1 MADFE
6 AVFARFYNSEIEVFA
21 EGEVI
26 GDESIL
32 IGADEPLDDEM
43 PDYEDIGKHTLASV
57 GRFKAD
63 VQPYTGLSSQNTG
76 AGLFHDFGMLDTSV
90 KRVFAPSEAAGAVV
104 IGNIIEY
111 GGEMY
116 EVVQADARDMGVSA
130 YIRKREV
137 QGYGEELTY

>member
-1 MADFE
+1 MTDFW
-6 AVFARFYNSEIEVFA
+6 AVFARFYNAKIKAYRDA
-21 EGEVI
+21 E
-26 GDESIL
+26 ES
-32 IGADEPLDDEM
+32 G
-43 PDYEDIGKHTLASV
+43 DYEDIGSHTLELIGEFA
-57 GRFKAD
+57 AD

-104 IGNIIEY
+104 IGNIIEC

-116 EVVQADARDMGVSA
+116 EVVQADSRDMGVTA

-137 QGYGEELTY
+137 QGYGEKLTY

>member
-1 MADFE
+1 MTDFG
-6 AVFARFYNSEIEVFA
+6 AVFARFYNAKIKAYRDA
-21 EGEVI
+21 E
-26 GDESIL
+26 ES
-32 IGADEPLDDEM
+32 G
-43 PDYEDIGKHTLASV
+43 DYEDIGSHTLELIGEFA
-57 GRFKAD
+57 AD

-116 EVVQADARDMGVSA
+116 EVMAADARDMGVTA

-137 QGYGEELTY
+137 QGYGEELTN

>member
-1 MADFE
+1 MADLG
-6 AVFARFYNSEIEVFA
+6 AVFARFYNAKIKAYRDA
-21 EGEVI
+21 E
-26 GDESIL
+26 ES
-32 IGADEPLDDEM
+32 G
-43 PDYEDIGKHTLASV
+43 DYEDIGSHTLELIGEFA
-57 GRFKAD
+57 AD

-116 EVVQADARDMGVSA
+116 EVVQADARDMGVTA
-130 YIRKREV
+130 YVRKREV
-137 QGYGEELTY
+137 QGYG